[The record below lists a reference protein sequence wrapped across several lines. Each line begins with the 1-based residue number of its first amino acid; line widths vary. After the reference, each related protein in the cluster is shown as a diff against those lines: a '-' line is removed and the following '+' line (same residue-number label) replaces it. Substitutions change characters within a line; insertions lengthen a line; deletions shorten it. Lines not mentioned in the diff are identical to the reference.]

1 MTEPRL
7 GVIWNEVQ
15 SELAPGWHIDS
26 LRCASIGLEPQ
37 QRSDE
42 WIGMVVADDG
52 RQVQSQASTP
62 AKALRGLTKL
72 TWSGR
77 PANGR
82 QAP

>member
-1 MTEPRL
+1 M
-7 GVIWNEVQ
+7 
-15 SELAPGWHIDS
+15 A
-26 LRCASIGLEPQ
+26 
-37 QRSDE
+37 
-42 WIGMVVADDG
+42 VADDG

>member
-7 GVIWNEVQ
+7 GVIWNEV
-15 SELAPGWHIDS
+15 EGGLAPCWHVDS

-42 WIGMVVADDG
+42 WIGMAVADDG
-52 RQVQSQASTP
+52 REVRYQASTP
-62 AKALRGLTKL
+62 AKALRGLTEL
-72 TWSGR
+72 TRGAR
-77 PANGR
+77 PADER